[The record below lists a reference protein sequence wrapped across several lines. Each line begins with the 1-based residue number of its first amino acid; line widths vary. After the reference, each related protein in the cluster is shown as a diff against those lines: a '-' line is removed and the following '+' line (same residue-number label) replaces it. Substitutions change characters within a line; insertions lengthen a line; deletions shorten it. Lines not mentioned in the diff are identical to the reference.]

1 MKNQSFP
8 GHVECALRGNKA
20 GDPFRAPTVVRQPLR
35 EWRVISDNFFA
46 PELCVVSISVSSRE
60 RPHGF
65 RFDAAILQFCISQA
79 GCLHPAL
86 LRFLRRKG
94 SKQSMVNFL
103 RDDHVSV

>member
-8 GHVECALRGNKA
+8 GHVEYALRGKKA

-46 PELCVVSISVSSRE
+46 PELCAVSISVSSRE
-60 RPHGF
+60 RPHVF
-65 RFDAAILQFCISQA
+65 RFDAAILLFCIGKV

-103 RDDHVSV
+103 RGNHVSV